1 LSGNQDPSNNDDR
14 KGKREVT
21 INVNLDI
28 KIFPRLRTRW
38 RSRWFPGGHPPFPER
53 KPDPDSPDYD
63 DTKKPDPDSPDY
75 DDTKPFRFDD
85 DFRFRV
91 DEFGDDDYF
100 DEEGQS

>member
-1 LSGNQDPSNNDDR
+1 MSGNQDPSNNNDR
-14 KGKREVT
+14 NGKREVT

-38 RSRWFPGGHPPFPER
+38 RSRWFQGGHPPFLKR
-53 KPDPDSPDYD
+53 KPDL
-63 DTKKPDPDSPDY
+63 DSPDY

>member
-1 LSGNQDPSNNDDR
+1 MSGNQDPSNNNDR
-14 KGKREVT
+14 NGKFEVT

-38 RSRWFPGGHPPFPER
+38 RSRWFPGGHPP
-53 KPDPDSPDYD
+53 SP
-63 DTKKPDPDSPDY
+63 KRKPDPDSPDY

-100 DEEGQS
+100 DEEGHS

>member
-1 LSGNQDPSNNDDR
+1 MSGNQDPSNNNDR
-14 KGKREVT
+14 NGKREVT

-63 DTKKPDPDSPDY
+63 DTK
-75 DDTKPFRFDD
+75 PFRFDD

>member
-1 LSGNQDPSNNDDR
+1 MSGDQDPSNNNDKD
-14 KGKREVT
+14 GKREINININLAVT
-21 INVNLDI
+21 HFLP
-28 KIFPRLRTRW
+28 FRTRW
-38 RSRWFPGGHPPFPER
+38 TSRWFPGGHPPFPKR

-63 DTKKPDPDSPDY
+63 DS
-75 DDTKPFRFDD
+75 KPFRFDD

>member
-1 LSGNQDPSNNDDR
+1 MSGDQDPSKNNDRD
-14 KGKREVT
+14 GKREVT
-21 INVNLDI
+21 LNINLEI

-38 RSRWFPGGHPPFPER
+38 RSRWFPGGHAPFGTNPGDPPPFPKR
-53 KPDPDSPDYD
+53 
-63 DTKKPDPDSPDY
+63 KPDPDSPDY

-100 DEEGQS
+100 DEEGQA

>member
-1 LSGNQDPSNNDDR
+1 MSGEKDPSNNNDR
-14 KGKREVT
+14 NGKREVT

-38 RSRWFPGGHPPFPER
+38 RSRWFPGGHPPFGTNPGGPSPPFPER
-53 KPDPDSPDYD
+53 EPN
-63 DTKKPDPDSPDY
+63 PDSPDY

>member
-1 LSGNQDPSNNDDR
+1 LSGNQDPSKNNDRD
-14 KGKREVT
+14 GKREIT
-21 INVNLDI
+21 ININLVI
-28 KIFPRLRTRW
+28 KHFPLMTRW
-38 RSRWFPGGHPPFPER
+38 RSRW
-53 KPDPDSPDYD
+53 SP
-63 DTKKPDPDSPDY
+63 KRKPDPDSPDY

>member
-1 LSGNQDPSNNDDR
+1 MSGNQDPSNNNDR
-14 KGKREVT
+14 NGKFEVT

-38 RSRWFPGGHPPFPER
+38 RSRWFPGGHPPFGMNPGGPPPPFPER
-53 KPDPDSPDYD
+53 E
-63 DTKKPDPDSPDY
+63 PDPDSPDY

>member
-1 LSGNQDPSNNDDR
+1 MSGNQDPSNNNDR
-14 KGKREVT
+14 NGKREVT

-38 RSRWFPGGHPPFPER
+38 RSRWFPGGNPPFPKR
-53 KPDPDSPDYD
+53 
-63 DTKKPDPDSPDY
+63 KPDPDSPDY

-100 DEEGQS
+100 DEEGHS

>member
-1 LSGNQDPSNNDDR
+1 MSGNQDPSNNNDR
-14 KGKREVT
+14 NGKREVT

-38 RSRWFPGGHPPFPER
+38 RSRWFPKR
-53 KPDPDSPDYD
+53 
-63 DTKKPDPDSPDY
+63 KPDPDSPDY

>member
-1 LSGNQDPSNNDDR
+1 LSGDQDPSKNNDR
-14 KGKREVT
+14 NGKREVT
-21 INVNLDI
+21 ININLDI
-28 KIFPRLRTRW
+28 KVFPRLRTRW
-38 RSRWFPGGHPPFPER
+38 RSRWFPGGHPPFPKR
-53 KPDPDSPDYD
+53 
-63 DTKKPDPDSPDY
+63 KPDPDSPDY